1 MPNIE
6 SNSYHPQF
14 LFRVNHLSTI
24 LPNLLRRIKR
34 PNYQRI
40 RISTPDKDFLDLDY
54 VKAGGEVVAII
65 CHGLEGST
73 DRDYVRSIV
82 NEIGGN
88 NWDAL
93 AINLRGCSGEV
104 NAIYGSY
111 HSGKTDDL
119 DLVVSYAIEKMN
131 YKKVILIGYSLG
143 GNITLKYVG
152 ERGIGINKY
161 IKAAAAISVPV
172 HLSDS
177 ADQLAK
183 KSNLIY
189 MKRFIR
195 MLKPK
200 LKEKI
205 LRFPQKELSLKELNS
220 IRDFHGF
227 DSVYTAPAHGFSSAN
242 DYWEKSSSL
251 QFLKDIRIPTLLIN
265 AKDDPFLGPA
275 CFPFK
280 EAEENDH
287 FFFEAPEYGGHVG
300 FASQLFEKGP
310 YWNEK
315 RMIEF
320 FREKVIS
327 N

>member
-1 MPNIE
+1 MPVII
-6 SNSYHPQF
+6 SNSYQPHF
-14 LFRVNHLSTI
+14 LLKQAHLGTM
-24 LPNLLRRIKR
+24 LPNLLRSVRK

-73 DRDYVRSIV
+73 DRDYIRSIV
-82 NEIGGN
+82 NEVGKN

-104 NAIYGSY
+104 NAIYASY

-119 DLVVSYAIEKMN
+119 DLVVNYAIEEMN
-131 YKKVILIGYSLG
+131 YRKIILIGYSLG

-152 ERGIGINKY
+152 ERGAKINKY

-172 HLSDS
+172 HLRDS

-183 KSNLIY
+183 KSNVIY

-195 MLKPK
+195 KLKPK
-200 LKEKI
+200 LKEKL
-205 LRFPQKELSLKELNS
+205 LRFPQDGMSFRRIKA
-220 IRDFHGF
+220 IRDFYDF
-227 DSVYTAPAHGFSSAN
+227 DNLYTAPAHGFKSAI

-251 QFLKDIRIPTLLIN
+251 QFLKHIRIPTLLIN
-265 AKDDPFLGPA
+265 AKDDPFLGDA
-275 CFPFK
+275 CYPFK
-280 EAEENDH
+280 EAEGNDL
-287 FFFEAPEYGGHVG
+287 FFFEAPDYGGHVG
-300 FASQLFEKGP
+300 FASHLFEKGP
-310 YWNEK
+310 YWNER
-315 RMIEF
+315 RMISF
-320 FREKVIS
+320 FKEKLIL
-327 N
+327 